1 MSETSLG
8 KISIKYTL
16 DIGSPGEIRTLVNGS
31 RAQRSSNQTSFVI
44 NDIDWVVSDFWEYS
58 KVEERLSK
66 KVSKDYKNVA
76 RRLLKLSEGEVS
88 RQAVRD
94 FLKLYVE
101 KAPRTYNNI
110 IDALKAFI
118 GRYLGKTDLLNGL
131 KHTYVPENYERHLPT
146 KEQLC
151 KGFEALETD
160 KERAIYLFFA
170 TTGLRRSEVLNL
182 TRDDVDFET
191 RCVKA
196 KHDTRTK
203 RAGVTFYNIECEKYL
218 RKYLE
223 SRTDDNNRLFRIGY
237 RQFLQIWKKAS
248 SVAEFK
254 ITAQVLRKW
263 HSTMLGELMVPDR
276 FVDMFQGRAPRSV
289 LAKHYTGKGLERLK
303 RIYEKAEL
311 RVSS

>member
-1 MSETSLG
+1 
-8 KISIKYTL
+8 
-16 DIGSPGEIRTLVNGS
+16 
-31 RAQRSSNQTSFVI
+31 
-44 NDIDWVVSDFWEYS
+44 
-58 KVEERLSK
+58 
-66 KVSKDYKNVA
+66 
-76 RRLLKLSEGEVS
+76 LKLTDGEVS
-88 RQAVRD
+88 RQAVRE

-131 KHTYVPENYERHLPT
+131 KHTYVPENYERQLPT
-146 KEQLC
+146 KEQLS

-182 TRDDVDFET
+182 TKDDVDFET

-203 RAGVTFYNIECEKYL
+203 RAGVTFYNRECEECL
-218 RKYLE
+218 RKYLD
-223 SRTDDNNRLFRIGY
+223 SRKDDSNRLFRIGY
-237 RQFLQIWKKAS
+237 RQFLQLWKKAS
-248 SVAEFK
+248 RAAEFK

-276 FVDMFQGRAPRSV
+276 FVDVFQGRAPRSV

-303 RIYEKAEL
+303 RIYNNAAL
-311 RVSS
+311 NVLS